1 MMRLNKAYTRWLVSP
16 AIVIVSLLL
25 LALSHRSQSFATWYA
40 ANLYPIL
47 PHTIGRFFSLF
58 SFSVFEI
65 VLILLVLLTIYGAS
79 FFFISL
85 CTSKGRARLWYWV
98 KTCALTTLRR
108 LMNIAATLLLF
119 FVLGAGINY
128 NRESYAEHVGI
139 VVEDSSVNELIQLY
153 MILVERAELI
163 APQIEADA
171 NGRFV
176 LQRDSVHEE
185 AQRAMMELNDL
196 HGGLIGYFPRAKGWL
211 LSREILSNMRI
222 AGVFTPWTMEGN
234 YNADMPVQ
242 SIPFVIVHELA
253 HVAGHMR
260 EDEANFIAYLA
271 ARNVDNVDFNYSA
284 VYTALS
290 YTLNAL
296 RRSLGAQQHSELFAM
311 LPEQLQ
317 RDFTAAREY
326 WQAFEGPVAD
336 MSNRMNDAYLRMNQ
350 QEDGVQSYGRMIDL
364 LLAYYRSENR
374 IVKNR

>member
-1 MMRLNKAYTRWLVSP
+1 MF
-16 AIVIVSLLL
+16 
-25 LALSHRSQSFATWYA
+25 ALSHRSQSFAAWYA

-58 SFSVFEI
+58 PFSVFEI
-65 VLILLVLLTIYGAS
+65 VLILLVLLSIYGVS
-79 FFFISL
+79 FFVISL
-85 CTSKGRARLWYWV
+85 CTSKGRARLWCWA
-98 KTCALTTLRR
+98 KTYASTTLRR
-108 LMNIAATLLLF
+108 MMNIAAILVLF

-139 VVEDSSVNELIQLY
+139 VVQESPVDELIQLY
-153 MILVERAELI
+153 MILVERAELV
-163 APQIEADA
+163 APLINTDA
-171 NGRFV
+171 NDRFV
-176 LQRDSVHEE
+176 FQSDNVHND
-185 AQRAMMELNDL
+185 AGRAMMELNDL
-196 HGGLIGYFPRAKGWL
+196 HGGLISYFPRAKGWL
-211 LSREILSNMRI
+211 LSRQVLSNMQI

-234 YNADMPVQ
+234 YNADMPAQ

-296 RRSLGAQQHSELFAM
+296 RRSLSAQQHSELFAM

-317 RDFTAAREY
+317 RDFAAAREY

-336 MSNRMNDAYLRMNQ
+336 MSTRMNDAYLRMNQ

-364 LLAYYRSENR
+364 LLAYYRNDNR
-374 IVKNR
+374 IVRNRY